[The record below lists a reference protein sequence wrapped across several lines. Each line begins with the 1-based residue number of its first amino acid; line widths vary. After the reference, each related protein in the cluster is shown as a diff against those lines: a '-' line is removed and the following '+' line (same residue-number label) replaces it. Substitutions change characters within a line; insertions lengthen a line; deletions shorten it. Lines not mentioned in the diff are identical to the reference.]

1 MQFYT
6 RDTVL
11 VPNWILIGK
20 SIVVLVLLGAM
31 VYTTV
36 A

>member
-1 MQFYT
+1 MQFYV

-20 SIVVLVLLGAM
+20 TIIVLLLLGSI

-36 A
+36 T